1 MGQVEKKPLRFGML
15 ITEEERVMHKRL
27 AMELGLQLGEAN
39 VSGMIKDIL
48 QIMSDDPEFKE
59 LVFGRVIE
67 LANVD

>member
-1 MGQVEKKPLRFGML
+1 MGQVKKKPLRFGML

-48 QIMSDDPEFKE
+48 RIMSDDPEFKK